1 MSNRFDSTNYPSNVP
16 EEVYVGDNWLW
27 KRDLTDY
34 PVADY
39 TLTYSFRLLS
49 SVATEIALSSSVISE
64 SSTSLYTIA
73 VPSASTAGYTKGQ
86 YTYQEYI
93 TNDSSQRLVLNI
105 GLMTV
110 KSNLD
115 ADTEDPRSDPRKVYD
130 ALVATIENRASID
143 QMSMSIAG
151 RSLSRMAPEE
161 LENWKSHYKALVN
174 NEEKVSRRN
183 RNEATGNQVKIK
195 F

>member
-1 MSNRFDSTNYPSNVP
+1 MSNRFDSTNYPSEVP
-16 EEVYVGDNWLW
+16 DVYVGDNWLW

-49 SVATEIALSSSVISE
+49 SAATEIALSSSVISE

-73 VPSASTAGYTKGQ
+73 VPSTSTAGYTKGQ

-93 TNDSSQRLVLNI
+93 TNGSSQRLVLNT
-105 GLMTV
+105 GLIKV

-115 ADTEDPRSDPRKVYD
+115 ADTADPRSDDRKTYD

-143 QMSMSIAG
+143 QMSMAIAG
-151 RSLSRMAPEE
+151 RSLSRMGPEE
-161 LENWKSHYKALVN
+161 LVNFKSQYKALVN

>member
-16 EEVYVGDNWLW
+16 DEVYVGDNWLW

-34 PVADY
+34 PIADY

-105 GLMTV
+105 GFNV
-110 KSNLD
+110 IS
-115 ADTEDPRSDPRKVYD
+115 
-130 ALVATIENRASID
+130 
-143 QMSMSIAG
+143 
-151 RSLSRMAPEE
+151 
-161 LENWKSHYKALVN
+161 
-174 NEEKVSRRN
+174 
-183 RNEATGNQVKIK
+183 
-195 F
+195 